1 MLDQSVRLA
10 HLLVTLMVVLVR
22 GERIRSVSG
31 SLWEKVNGIS
41 GAYFVCSIGL
51 LVSF

>member
-10 HLLVTLMVVLVR
+10 HLLVTLMVGLVR

-31 SLWEKVNGIS
+31 SLWGKVNGIS
-41 GAYFVCSIGL
+41 GAYFVCSIGIS
-51 LVSF
+51 VSF